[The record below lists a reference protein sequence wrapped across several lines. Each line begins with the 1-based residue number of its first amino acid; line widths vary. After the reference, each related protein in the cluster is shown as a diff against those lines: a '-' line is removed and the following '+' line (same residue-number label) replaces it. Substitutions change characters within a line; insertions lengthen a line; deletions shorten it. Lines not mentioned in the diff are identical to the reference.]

1 MVSNY
6 SVDLQ
11 YNKGRITINKKRRF
25 FQNFVSEYKATLKPQ
40 ETEEPINQYFN
51 RPAAF
56 LVAKLFYRLNRSPNF
71 VTLFSMVFGVSS
83 GYFFSLGRLPF
94 TVYSAVLLEFM
105 IIFDCADGQLA
116 RISGNSSP
124 FGKTLDAL
132 ADIATHFSI
141 FYGVAFALFR
151 DTGSYVPFVLAVFS
165 QLSMYFHIILYD
177 HFKNVFIN
185 VTKPGYIDR
194 VETLE
199 QMRKRLKL
207 DDENTGR
214 LKKLPATLYY
224 LFYRFENMVVSIG
237 YTSSVGN
244 FYKLFPDPDRIDT
257 TIRDMYYRKMR
268 VSVKLWSLIGDTI
281 HLTIFVA
288 CGLVGRLALVFPILL
303 LYTNGMMVVAL
314 LYQRVKFK
322 HLGLEKEI
330 LRHEQVD

>member
-1 MVSNY
+1 MVANY

-25 FQNFVSEYKATLKPQ
+25 FQNLVSEYKATLKPQ

-51 RPAAF
+51 RPVAF
-56 LVAKLFYRLNRSPNF
+56 LVVKLFHRFNGSPNF
-71 VTLFSMVFGVSS
+71 VTMFSMVFGVSS

-94 TVYSAVLLEFM
+94 TVYGAVLLEFM

-116 RISGNSSP
+116 RISGNSSL

-151 DTGSYVPFVLAVFS
+151 DAGSYVPFVLAVLS
-165 QLSMYFHIILYD
+165 QLSMYLHITLYD

-185 VTKPGYIDR
+185 VTKPGYVDR
-194 VETLE
+194 VETLRE
-199 QMRKRLKL
+199 MRKRLNL
-207 DDENTGR
+207 DDENTCR

-224 LFYRFENMVVSIG
+224 LFYRFENMLVSIG

-244 FYKLFPDPDRIDT
+244 FYKLFPDPDMIDT
-257 TIRDMYYRKMR
+257 ATRDMYYRKMR
-268 VSVKLWSLIGDTI
+268 VSVKLWSMIGDTI
-281 HLTIFVA
+281 HLTIFIV
-288 CGLVGRLALVFPILL
+288 CGLMGRLVLIFPVLL
-303 LYTNGMMVVAL
+303 LCTNSMMFVAFF
-314 LYQRVKFK
+314 YQRVKFK
-322 HLGLEKEI
+322 HLGIEREI